1 MKKIKPG
8 KPGKAWKK
16 VYGLSLAILDS
27 DFTLLI
33 ALVVMN
39 LNEFTHS
46 FIQQI
51 YCFKFKISA
60 RPKDKMQS
68 NYTIN

>member
-8 KPGKAWKK
+8 EPGKAWKK
-16 VYGLSLAILDS
+16 VFGLSLAILDS

-46 FIQQI
+46 FIHSTNLL
-51 YCFKFKISA
+51 F
-60 RPKDKMQS
+60 
-68 NYTIN
+68 